1 MIERSFIHDFL
12 KYFGKQGKRE
22 IGREL
27 LKSLSSPAL
36 KIRIALGIFK
46 SSGSNKMHQG
56 EDDQD
61 FLKWSL
67 SYNN

>member
-22 IGREL
+22 VGREL
-27 LKSLSSPAL
+27 PKSLSSPAL

-46 SSGSNKMHQG
+46 SSGSNKMYQG

-61 FLKWSL
+61 FLK
-67 SYNN
+67 